1 MEPDVLV
8 VGGLFDNILKGLL
21 GNLKPDLSK
30 IDKTQLKT
38 GVGLC
43 LDSLK
48 PTMTG
53 TLDDMLIDAA
63 KSALNGIIDGL
74 GVKVDD
80 KLVVGASKRRTA
92 EEVEELIKAEGGDPK
107 QFAPWLLLAL
117 QFLPTAVELIRKLLG
132 K

>member
-1 MEPDVLV
+1 MEPDVVV
-8 VGGLFDNILKGLL
+8 VGGVFDNILKGLL
-21 GNLKPDLSK
+21 GSLKPDLSK

-38 GVGLC
+38 GVGLV

-48 PTMTG
+48 PTMSG

-74 GVKVDD
+74 GVKEEGR
-80 KLVVGASKRRTA
+80 LVVGAKKRRSA
-92 EEVEELIKAEGGDPK
+92 EEVDELIRAEGGDPK
-107 QFAPWLLLAL
+107 QFAPWVLLAL
-117 QFLPTAVELIRKLLG
+117 QFLPTAIELIRKLLG

>member
-21 GNLKPDLSK
+21 GSLKPDLSK

-48 PTMTG
+48 PTMAG

-74 GVKVDD
+74 GVKADD
-80 KLVVGASKRRTA
+80 KLVVGARKRRSA
-92 EEVEELIKAEGGDPK
+92 EEVEEMIKAEGGDPK
-107 QFAPWLLLAL
+107 TFALWLLLAL
-117 QFLPTAVELIRKLLG
+117 QFLPTAIELIRKLLG

>member
-74 GVKVDD
+74 GVKADD
-80 KLVVGASKRRTA
+80 KLVVGAKHKRTA
-92 EEVEELIKAEGGDPK
+92 EEVEEMIKAEGGDPK

>member
-21 GNLKPDLSK
+21 SNLKPDLSK
-30 IDKTQLKT
+30 IDKAQLKN

-43 LDSLK
+43 LDAFK
-48 PTMTG
+48 PAISG
-53 TLDDMLIDAA
+53 SLDDMLIDAA
-63 KSALNGIIDGL
+63 KAALNGIIDGL
-74 GVKVDD
+74 GVKADD
-80 KLVVGASKRRTA
+80 KLVVGARKKRTA
-92 EEVEELIKAEGGDPK
+92 EEVDELIRAEGGDPK

-117 QFLPTAVELIRKLLG
+117 QFLPEAIALIKRLLG

>member
-8 VGGLFDNILKGLL
+8 AGGLFDNILKGLL
-21 GNLKPDLSK
+21 GSLKPDLSK

-48 PTMTG
+48 PTMAG

-74 GVKVDD
+74 GVKADD
-80 KLVVGASKRRTA
+80 KLVVGAKHKRTA

-107 QFAPWLLLAL
+107 QFSPWILLAL

>member
-1 MEPDVLV
+1 MEDVQV

-21 GNLKPDLSK
+21 GNLKPDLAK

-74 GVKVDD
+74 GVKADD
-80 KLVVGASKRRTA
+80 KLVVGARKKRTA
-92 EEVEELIKAEGGDPK
+92 EEVDELIRAEGGDPK
-107 QFAPWLLLAL
+107 QFALWLLLAL
-117 QFLPTAVELIRKLLG
+117 QFLPEAIALIKRLLG

>member
-48 PTMTG
+48 PTIAG

-74 GVKVDD
+74 GIKTDD
-80 KLVVGASKRRTA
+80 KLVVGSKKRRTA
-92 EEVEELIKAEGGDPK
+92 EEVDELIRAEGGDPK

>member
-74 GVKVDD
+74 GVKADD

>member
-21 GNLKPDLSK
+21 GSLKPDLSK

-74 GVKVDD
+74 GVKADD

-107 QFAPWLLLAL
+107 QFALWLLLAL